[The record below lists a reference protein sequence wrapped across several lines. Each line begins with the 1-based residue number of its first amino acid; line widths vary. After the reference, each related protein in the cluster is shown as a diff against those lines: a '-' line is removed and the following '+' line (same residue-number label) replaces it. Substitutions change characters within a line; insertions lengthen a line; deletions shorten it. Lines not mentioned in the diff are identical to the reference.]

1 MGKSPIPSR
10 NRKVAAQKDE
20 ILGRESESR
29 VVSVSGWLA
38 GTVGTDWRGHLLS
51 KQVDSFLTERL
62 VLAGV
67 LIRFPPTT
75 TTMSADQGGGV
86 GLAGSQTQP
95 PTTLETQQ
103 TSGWQFVLG
112 QRGDWNEKDRI

>member
-1 MGKSPIPSR
+1 M
-10 NRKVAAQKDE
+10 A
-20 ILGRESESR
+20 
-29 VVSVSGWLA
+29 GWQGQL
-38 GTVGTDWRGHLLS
+38 GTDWRGHLLS

>member
-1 MGKSPIPSR
+1 M
-10 NRKVAAQKDE
+10 A
-20 ILGRESESR
+20 
-29 VVSVSGWLA
+29 GWQGQL
-38 GTVGTDWRGHLLS
+38 GTDWRGHLLS

-67 LIRFPPTT
+67 LIRFPPTTTTT